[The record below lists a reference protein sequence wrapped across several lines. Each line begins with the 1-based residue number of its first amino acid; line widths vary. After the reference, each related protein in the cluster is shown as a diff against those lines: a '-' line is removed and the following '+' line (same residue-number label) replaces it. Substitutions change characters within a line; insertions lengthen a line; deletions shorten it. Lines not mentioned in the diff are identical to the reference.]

1 MTILTVPNEFKFE
14 NGKAANNFSSHVYKI
29 MLMKP
34 TFTFNKDTHGTV
46 ADLVVATYEISSAG
60 SYARITLA
68 VDVAWA
74 QDNTNDK
81 GSIAWDNVTFTA
93 SGADFDDF
101 GSAVIY
107 NDTHASDLVVGHID
121 FEATIS
127 LANGNSF
134 QMQSLGFEA
143 S

>member
-1 MTILTVPNEFKFE
+1 MTILTVPNEFKFDSQ
-14 NGKAANNFSSHVYKI
+14 KALNNFSTHVYKI
-29 MLMKP
+29 MLMDD
-34 TFTFNKDTHGTV
+34 TFVFDKDTDGTV
-46 ADLVVATYEISSAG
+46 ADVSANEISSTG
-60 SYARITLA
+60 GYARQTLS

-81 GSIAWDNVTFTA
+81 GSISWDNVTFTA

-101 GSAVIY
+101 ESAIIY
-107 NDTHASDLVVGHID
+107 NDTHASDLIVGHID

-134 QMQSLGFEA
+134 QMQSLGFDA